1 MYNYHRFKKYWKL
14 ITNNKNNMQTIIYN
28 SFADGYFELYRGGAD
43 IINNEI
49 VGKDKYSGY

>member
-1 MYNYHRFKKYWKL
+1 
-14 ITNNKNNMQTIIYN
+14 MQTIIYN